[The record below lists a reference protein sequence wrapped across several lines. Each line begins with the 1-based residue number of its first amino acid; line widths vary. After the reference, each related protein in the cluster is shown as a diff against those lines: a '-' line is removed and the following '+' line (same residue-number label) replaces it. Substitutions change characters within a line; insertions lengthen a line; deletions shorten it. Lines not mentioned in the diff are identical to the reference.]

1 MERAS
6 TSEVDALESIFS
18 FSCRYSTMAS
28 ADDRDMIEFT
38 IKSNVV
44 TSEAIRRFKRSIRID
59 EMKVID
65 R

>member
-1 MERAS
+1 MFHS
-6 TSEVDALESIFS
+6 PY
-18 FSCRYSTMAS
+18 RYSTMAS

-65 R
+65 RGELHRDAR